1 LALLVGDHHLHI
13 GRAVV
18 GVDLSEHILDAVEAD
33 QVVVVLKMST
43 LRGIEALSRAIENA
57 SKSRACL

>member
-1 LALLVGDHHLHI
+1 VVVHRSEVVIAVAALA
-13 GRAVV
+13 
-18 GVDLSEHILDAVEAD
+18 EHILDAVEAD